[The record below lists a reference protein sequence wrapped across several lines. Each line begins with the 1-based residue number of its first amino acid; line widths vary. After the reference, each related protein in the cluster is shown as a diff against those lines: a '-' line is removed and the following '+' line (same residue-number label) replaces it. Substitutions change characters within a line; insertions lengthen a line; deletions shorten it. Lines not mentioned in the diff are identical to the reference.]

1 LKERQRLVVLMPIAA
16 ATASWDRPRVVMTV
30 RTKAAINSG
39 LMERS
44 CMCKT
49 VACLNRPCKRK
60 DSMRT
65 IDLVSTRGRKA
76 GPVSKALGRAIWDVA
91 REAGFTTKTAL
102 AVSAGLPEPTL
113 NQITNGRRVAD
124 PEQLARI
131 AQALGTRGSV
141 IMARAEAI
149 LDTEPGEG

>member
-1 LKERQRLVVLMPIAA
+1 M
-16 ATASWDRPRVVMTV
+16 
-30 RTKAAINSG
+30 
-39 LMERS
+39 
-44 CMCKT
+44 
-49 VACLNRPCKRK
+49 
-60 DSMRT
+60 
-65 IDLVSTRGRKA
+65 STRGRKA
-76 GPVSKALGRAIWDVA
+76 GPVSKALGRAIWDAA

-102 AVSAGLPEPTL
+102 AASAGLPEPTL